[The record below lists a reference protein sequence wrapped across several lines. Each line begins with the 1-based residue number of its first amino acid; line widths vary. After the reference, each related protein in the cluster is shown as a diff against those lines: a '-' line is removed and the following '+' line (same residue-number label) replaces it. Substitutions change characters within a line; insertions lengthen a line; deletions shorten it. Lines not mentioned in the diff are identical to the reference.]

1 MSILNKTFALIAAVV
16 VCSVACAQGERDP
29 HFDPVPVPE
38 YTLPD
43 PLTAND
49 GTKITT
55 TQQWKTVRRPEIY
68 KMFAEGVYGVL
79 PPKFETMTFTVEN
92 VKKDALNGKATRKEV
107 VINFN
112 GQPDGVKARMLIYV
126 PNDRPE
132 GKKVPA
138 FLGLNFRGNHTVTEE
153 EDVTITEA
161 WVPNEPKEGR
171 VNNKSTEKSRGKYQ
185 ERLRSRWPI
194 DQIINR
200 GYALCTLYM
209 GEIAP
214 DAISEYTKSGV
225 ATLFPQKEVKDGSEW
240 NAISMWAWGLSCAL
254 DYLQTD
260 PDIDGTKVAVI
271 GHSRLGKTA
280 LWAGASDER
289 FALVISNESGEGGA
303 SLFRR
308 PVGAGMRI
316 LRNDYHSFW
325 FCDNLFKYVDKENE
339 MPFDMHELIA
349 LQAPRPVYVASASL
363 DIWADPKGEYLAACY
378 AEPVY
383 KLFYENPLG
392 SDVAPPK
399 MPSLDNPVGG
409 IIHYHVRTG
418 KHDITP
424 WDWERYMDFADK
436 YLK

>member
-1 MSILNKTFALIAAVV
+1 MSLIHRVFVMTAVILVSSSLY
-16 VCSVACAQGERDP
+16 AQGKRDP
-29 HFDPVPVPE
+29 HFDPVAIPD

-49 GTKITT
+49 GSKITT
-55 TQQWKTVRRPEIY
+55 AEQWKAVRRPEIY
-68 KMFAEGVYGVL
+68 KLFAEGVYGVM

-92 VKKDALNGKATRKEV
+92 VKKDARDGKATRKEV

-112 GQPDGVKARMLIYV
+112 GQPDGVKARLLIYV
-126 PNDRPE
+126 PNNRPE
-132 GKKVPA
+132 GKKAPA
-138 FLGLNFRGNHTVTEE
+138 FLGLNFRGNHTITAEP
-153 EDVTITEA
+153 DVTITEA
-161 WVPNEPKEGR
+161 WVPNEPKLGR
-171 VNNKSTEKSRGKYQ
+171 VNNRSTEASRGNLAK
-185 ERLRSRWPI
+185 RWPI
-194 DQIINR
+194 DNIIAR
-200 GYALCTLYM
+200 GYALCTIYM

-214 DAISEYTKSGV
+214 DAKSEYTKSGV
-225 ATLFPQKEVKDGSEW
+225 ATLFPQKDVKDGTEW

-316 LRNDYHSFW
+316 LSNDYHSFW

-349 LQAPRPVYVASASL
+349 LQAPRPVYVGSAYQ
-363 DIWADPKGEYLAACY
+363 DIWADPKGEFLAACN

-383 KLFYENPLG
+383 KLFYDNPLG

-399 MPSLDNPVGG
+399 MPAIDKPVGG
-409 IIHYHVRTG
+409 IIHYHVRSG

-436 YLK
+436 YMK

>member
-1 MSILNKTFALIAAVV
+1 MSLIHRIFVMTAVILVSSSLY
-16 VCSVACAQGERDP
+16 AQGKRDP
-29 HFDPVPVPE
+29 HFDPVAIPD

-49 GTKITT
+49 GSKITT
-55 TQQWKTVRRPEIY
+55 AEQWKAVRRPEIY
-68 KMFAEGVYGVL
+68 KLFAEGVYGVM

-92 VKKDALNGKATRKEV
+92 VKKDARDGKATRKEV

-112 GQPDGVKARMLIYV
+112 GQPDGVKARLLIYV
-126 PNDRPE
+126 PNNRPE
-132 GKKVPA
+132 GKKAPA
-138 FLGLNFRGNHTVTEE
+138 FLGLNFRGNHTITAEP
-153 EDVTITEA
+153 DVTITEA
-161 WVPNEPKEGR
+161 WVPNEPKLGR
-171 VNNKSTEKSRGKYQ
+171 VNNRSTEASRGNLAK
-185 ERLRSRWPI
+185 RWPI
-194 DQIINR
+194 DNIIAR
-200 GYALCTLYM
+200 GYALCTIYM

-214 DAISEYTKSGV
+214 DAKSEYTKSGV
-225 ATLFPQKEVKDGSEW
+225 ATLFPQKDVKDGTEW

-316 LRNDYHSFW
+316 LSNDYHSFW

-349 LQAPRPVYVASASL
+349 LQAPRPVYVGSAYQ
-363 DIWADPKGEYLAACY
+363 DIWADPKGEFLAACN
-378 AEPVY
+378 AESVY
-383 KLFYENPLG
+383 KLFYDTPLG

-399 MPSLDNPVGG
+399 MPAIDKPVGG
-409 IIHYHVRTG
+409 IIHYHVRSG

-436 YLK
+436 YMK

>member
-1 MSILNKTFALIAAVV
+1 MSLIHRIFVMTAVILVSSSLY
-16 VCSVACAQGERDP
+16 AQGKRDP
-29 HFDPVPVPE
+29 HFDPVAIPD

-49 GTKITT
+49 GSKITT
-55 TQQWKTVRRPEIY
+55 AEQWKAVRRPEIY
-68 KMFAEGVYGVL
+68 KLFAEGVYGVM
-79 PPKFETMTFTVEN
+79 PPKFETMAFTVEN
-92 VKKDALNGKATRKEV
+92 VKKDARDGKATRKEV

-112 GQPDGVKARMLIYV
+112 GQPDGVKARLLIYV
-126 PNDRPE
+126 PNNRPE
-132 GKKVPA
+132 GKKAPA
-138 FLGLNFRGNHTVTEE
+138 FLGLNFRGNHTITAEP
-153 EDVTITEA
+153 DVTITEA
-161 WVPNEPKEGR
+161 WVPNEPKLGR
-171 VNNKSTEKSRGKYQ
+171 VNNRSTEASRGNLAK
-185 ERLRSRWPI
+185 RWPI
-194 DQIINR
+194 DNIIAR
-200 GYALCTLYM
+200 GYALCTIYM

-214 DAISEYTKSGV
+214 DAKSEYTKSGV
-225 ATLFPQKEVKDGSEW
+225 ATLFPQKDVKDGTEW

-316 LRNDYHSFW
+316 LSNDYHSFW

-349 LQAPRPVYVASASL
+349 LQAPRPVYVGSAYQ
-363 DIWADPKGEYLAACY
+363 DIWADPKGEFLAACN
-378 AEPVY
+378 AESVY
-383 KLFYENPLG
+383 KLFYDTPLG

-399 MPSLDNPVGG
+399 MPAIDKPVGG
-409 IIHYHVRTG
+409 IIHYHVRSG

-436 YLK
+436 YMK

>member
-1 MSILNKTFALIAAVV
+1 MSLIHRVFVMTAVILASSSLY
-16 VCSVACAQGERDP
+16 AQGKRDP
-29 HFDPVPVPE
+29 HFDPVAIPD
-38 YTLPD
+38 YTFPD

-49 GTKITT
+49 GSKITT
-55 TQQWKTVRRPEIY
+55 AEQWKAVRRPEIY
-68 KMFAEGVYGVL
+68 KLFAEGVYGVM

-92 VKKDALNGKATRKEV
+92 VKKDARDGKATRKEV

-112 GQPDGVKARMLIYV
+112 GQPDGVKARLLIYV
-126 PNDRPE
+126 PNNRPE
-132 GKKVPA
+132 EKKVPA
-138 FLGLNFRGNHTVTEE
+138 FLGLNFRGNHTITAEP
-153 EDVTITEA
+153 DVTITEA
-161 WVPNEPKEGR
+161 WVPNEPKLGR
-171 VNNKSTEKSRGKYQ
+171 VNNRSTEASRGNLAK
-185 ERLRSRWPI
+185 RWPI
-194 DQIINR
+194 DNIIAR
-200 GYALCTLYM
+200 GYALCTIYM

-214 DAISEYTKSGV
+214 DAKSEYTKSGV
-225 ATLFPQKEVKDGSEW
+225 ATLFPQKDVKDGTEW

-316 LRNDYHSFW
+316 LSNDYHSFW

-349 LQAPRPVYVASASL
+349 LQAPRPVYVGSAYQ
-363 DIWADPKGEYLAACY
+363 DIWADPKGEFLAACN
-378 AEPVY
+378 AESVY
-383 KLFYENPLG
+383 KLFYDTPLG

-399 MPSLDNPVGG
+399 MPAIDKPVGG
-409 IIHYHVRTG
+409 IIHYHVRSG

-436 YLK
+436 YMK

>member
-1 MSILNKTFALIAAVV
+1 MSLIHRIFVMTAVILVSSSLY
-16 VCSVACAQGERDP
+16 AQGKREH
-29 HFDPVPVPE
+29 HFDPVAIPD

-49 GTKITT
+49 GSKITT
-55 TQQWKTVRRPEIY
+55 AEQWKAVRRPEIY
-68 KMFAEGVYGVL
+68 KLFAEGVYGVM

-92 VKKDALNGKATRKEV
+92 VKKDARDGKATRKEV

-112 GQPDGVKARMLIYV
+112 GQPDGVKARLLIYV
-126 PNDRPE
+126 PNNRPE
-132 GKKVPA
+132 GKKAPA
-138 FLGLNFRGNHTVTEE
+138 FLGLNFRGNHTITAEP
-153 EDVTITEA
+153 DVTITEA
-161 WVPNEPKEGR
+161 WVPNEPKLGR
-171 VNNKSTEKSRGKYQ
+171 VNNRSTEASRGNLAK
-185 ERLRSRWPI
+185 RWPI
-194 DQIINR
+194 DNIIAR
-200 GYALCTLYM
+200 GYALCTIYM
-209 GEIAP
+209 GELAP
-214 DAISEYTKSGV
+214 DTKSEYTKSGV
-225 ATLFPQKEVKDGSEW
+225 ATLFPQKDVKDGTEW

-316 LRNDYHSFW
+316 LSNDYHSFW

-349 LQAPRPVYVASASL
+349 LQAPRPVYVGSAYQ
-363 DIWADPKGEYLAACY
+363 DIWADPKGEFLAACN
-378 AEPVY
+378 AESVY
-383 KLFYENPLG
+383 KLFYDTPLG

-399 MPSLDNPVGG
+399 MPAIDKPVGG
-409 IIHYHVRTG
+409 IIHYHVRSG

-436 YLK
+436 YMK

>member
-1 MSILNKTFALIAAVV
+1 MSLIHRVFVMTAVILVSSFLY
-16 VCSVACAQGERDP
+16 AQGKRDP
-29 HFDPVPVPE
+29 HFDPVAIPD

-49 GTKITT
+49 GSKITT
-55 TQQWKTVRRPEIY
+55 AEQWKAVRRPEIY
-68 KMFAEGVYGVL
+68 KLFAEGVYGVM

-92 VKKDALNGKATRKEV
+92 VKKDARDGKATRKEV

-112 GQPDGVKARMLIYV
+112 GQPDGVKARLLIYV
-126 PNDRPE
+126 PNNRPE
-132 GKKVPA
+132 GKKAPA
-138 FLGLNFRGNHTVTEE
+138 FLGLNFRGNHTITAEP
-153 EDVTITEA
+153 DVTITEA
-161 WVPNEPKEGR
+161 WVPNEPKLGR
-171 VNNKSTEKSRGKYQ
+171 VNNRSTEASRGNLAK
-185 ERLRSRWPI
+185 RWPI
-194 DQIINR
+194 DNIIAR
-200 GYALCTLYM
+200 GYALCTIYM

-214 DAISEYTKSGV
+214 DAKSEYTKSGV
-225 ATLFPQKEVKDGSEW
+225 ATLFPQKDVKDGTEW

-260 PDIDGTKVAVI
+260 PDIDGTRVAVI

-316 LRNDYHSFW
+316 LSNDYHSFW

-349 LQAPRPVYVASASL
+349 LQAPRPVYVGSAYQ
-363 DIWADPKGEYLAACY
+363 DIWADPKGEFLAACN
-378 AEPVY
+378 AESVY
-383 KLFYENPLG
+383 KLFYDTPLG

-399 MPSLDNPVGG
+399 MPAIDKPVGG
-409 IIHYHVRTG
+409 IIHYHVRSG

-436 YLK
+436 YMK